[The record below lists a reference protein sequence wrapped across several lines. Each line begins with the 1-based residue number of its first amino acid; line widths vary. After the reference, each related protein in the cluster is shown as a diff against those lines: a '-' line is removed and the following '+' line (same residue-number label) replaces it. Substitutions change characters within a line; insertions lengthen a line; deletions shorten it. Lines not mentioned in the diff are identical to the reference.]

1 MVHTFQV
8 HQKEAIMAKP
18 DTSASAHAQNGF
30 GNILAGQS
38 ALFQEMN
45 AVGQHWVDAAQAQLN
60 VTSELMSRLASAH
73 TLPDFV
79 SAYQECTTKRL
90 ALASAES
97 RRLLDDCQRC
107 MSAATKSF
115 SNGFTP
121 PASS

>member
-1 MVHTFQV
+1 
-8 HQKEAIMAKP
+8 MAKS
-18 DTSASAHAQNGF
+18 DTSAGEHAQNGF

-38 ALFQEMN
+38 ALFRELN

-60 VTSELMSRLASAH
+60 VTAELMSHLASAH

-79 SAYQECTTKRL
+79 TAYQECAAKRL
-90 ALASAES
+90 ALASEES

-107 MSAATKSF
+107 MTAATKSF

-121 PASS
+121 SASS